1 MMVSNSS
8 LKIWK
13 VSVLM
18 LLLLTGVGRFGSLN
32 AQTWGDYTLYSP
44 QNSNKAYLLNMA
56 GTIYHTWTFASSQKT
71 AYGIYMEP
79 GGTIVRSLTGSNSSF
94 NGAAT
99 MSVSVQKADYNGNV
113 TWTYTHSSTTYVLHH
128 DICPMPNGNVLM
140 IAYESKTGTQ
150 AQQAGCS
157 LNTTIWSEKI
167 IEVQPTGATTGNIV
181 WEWHVWD
188 HLCQNYN
195 SSKDNYVTSIVNN
208 PQLININ
215 YSIQKDW
222 MHMNGVDYNP
232 TLDQITF
239 SSHNLNEIYVI
250 DHSTTTTEAAGH
262 TGGNSGKGGDI
273 LYRWGNPAAY
283 GATGT
288 KIFNVVHD
296 AHWVPVGYPKGGCL
310 GAFNN
315 KGGTGN
321 KTCIDVIQPPY
332 NGYNYTLT
340 PGSAYTPSTYTW
352 RHTYSGSASQN
363 LGSSQQLPNGNTFIC
378 IATSG
383 YLYEIDSNQTVVW
396 SKSIGGS
403 IAKSWRYAASYISG
417 IASTAT
423 ATPSVV
429 CSGNSTQ
436 LNATVSGGTTYT
448 FAWASSPAG
457 FTSALQNPVVTPTV
471 NTTYTVTV
479 TSGTNTA
486 TSSVPVTVGTPPAA
500 PMITQNGNTLTSTQ
514 SSQYQWYL
522 NGVAISGATSQSY
535 SPSQSGSYQVEITDA
550 SGCKVIS
557 AGFEFT
563 WIGVPEL
570 NASET
575 WGAFPNPSAG
585 VIHLENVDDG
595 EKILIFDA
603 VGNRTQSVVAH
614 GILDMS
620 VYPGGIYLLRL
631 EEAPSMGFI
640 KIVLVK

>member
-1 MMVSNSS
+1 MRNNNMRLKPGNFSAFLALWACCFAMMVQ
-8 LKIWK
+8 
-13 VSVLM
+13 
-18 LLLLTGVGRFGSLN
+18 
-32 AQTWGDYTLYSP
+32 AQAPWGDYTLYSP
-44 QNSNKAYLLNMA
+44 QNSNKAYLLDLSGN
-56 GTIYHTWTFASSQKT
+56 IFKTWTFTSSQKT

-79 GGTIVRSLTGSNSSF
+79 GGTIVRSLTGNNSSF
-94 NGAAT
+94 NGAAA
-99 MSVSVQKADYNGNV
+99 MSVSVQKVDYNGNV

-181 WEWHVWD
+181 WEWHLWE

-195 SSKDNYVTSIVNN
+195 ATKDNYVTSIVNN

-215 YSIQKDW
+215 YNIQKDW

-250 DHSTTTTEAAGH
+250 DHSTTTAEAAGH
-262 TGGNSGKGGDI
+262 TGGNAGKGGDI

-296 AHWVPVGYPKGGCL
+296 AHWVPVGYPRGGCL

-321 KTCIDVIQPPY
+321 KTAIDVIQPPY

-340 PGSAYTPSTYTW
+340 LGSAYTPSTYTW

-378 IATSG
+378 IPNSG

-396 SKSIGGS
+396 SKSTGS
-403 IAKSWRYAASYISG
+403 NIAKAYRYAASYLTGIS
-417 IASTAT
+417 
-423 ATPSVV
+423 
-429 CSGNSTQ
+429 
-436 LNATVSGGTTYT
+436 ATVSATPNVICTGASAQLNVTASGGSNYTYS
-448 FAWASSPAG
+448 WASSPTG
-457 FTSALQNPVVTPTV
+457 FTSALQNPVVTPSV
-471 NTTYTVTV
+471 STTYSVTV
-479 TSGTNTA
+479 TSGTYTTTA
-486 TSSVPVTVGTPPAA
+486 YVPVTVNPLPAA
-500 PMITQNGNTLTSTQ
+500 PVISQVGNSLSSTAA
-514 SSQYQWYL
+514 SQYLWYL
-522 NGVAISGATSQSY
+522 NGAPVSGATGQTY
-535 SPSQSGSYQVEITDA
+535 TPAQNGNYQVKITDA
-550 SGCKVIS
+550 NGCSAMSAVYWFELTGIVDIS
-557 AGFEFT
+557 DDGRTF
-563 WIGVPEL
+563 VY
-570 NASET
+570 
-575 WGAFPNPSAG
+575 PNPSSG
-585 VIHLENVDDG
+585 ILHISGWKEGSVVLITDIHG
-595 EKILIFDA
+595 
-603 VGNRTQSVVAH
+603 RTTQSRIMNQVINLTGFPEGLYLMRNADDPDAWVLRVV
-614 GILDMS
+614 IQ
-620 VYPGGIYLLRL
+620 
-631 EEAPSMGFI
+631 
-640 KIVLVK
+640 K